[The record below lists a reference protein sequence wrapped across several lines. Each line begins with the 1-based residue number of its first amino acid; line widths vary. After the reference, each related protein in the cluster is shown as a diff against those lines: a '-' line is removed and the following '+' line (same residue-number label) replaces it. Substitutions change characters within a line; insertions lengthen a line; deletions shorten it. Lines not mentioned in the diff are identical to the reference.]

1 MKKSARFHISAQN
14 IDCGYLLEPPRQ
26 GGFNKY
32 QQSMFLAEIRKLMY
46 NPVNPFYCIKVG
58 FKGVK
63 IILACF
69 HDGGWIIWPEQAKRA
84 INIYFKQIVHIIYPR
99 EFQLYKADP
108 SDTKTPFLDL
118 ILLILMV

>member
-1 MKKSARFHISAQN
+1 MALLMVGLFIGLTKRNTENTKGYHIYQNIMKTRLLKNIEHFTAKKNEAFQMKKSARIHISAQN

-46 NPVNPFYCIKVG
+46 NPVNPLYYIKVG

-69 HDGGWIIWPEQAKRA
+69 HDGG
-84 INIYFKQIVHIIYPR
+84 
-99 EFQLYKADP
+99 
-108 SDTKTPFLDL
+108 
-118 ILLILMV
+118 